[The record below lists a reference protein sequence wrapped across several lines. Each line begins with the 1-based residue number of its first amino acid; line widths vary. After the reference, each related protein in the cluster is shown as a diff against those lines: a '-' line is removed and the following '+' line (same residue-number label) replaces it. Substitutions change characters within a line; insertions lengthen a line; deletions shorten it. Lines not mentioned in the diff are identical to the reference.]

1 MKNTNIMK
9 KLVLLNAIAL
19 GISTNLPCKAET
31 FQFDLFKQIA
41 KGRERSNLLVSP
53 YSVETAM
60 TMTALGASGSTF
72 ESMSQSLDLGDS
84 SETVSKVGRLSND
97 LKSLNAPDPG
107 TSLKIVNSLIGEK
120 SVKFDKGYV
129 NSLKEKLQAPLSS
142 LDFSAKDSVEKIN
155 NFVKEN
161 SGGKIAS
168 IIDKVDPSAKLYL
181 INAIYFKSSWADKF
195 DPQLTAEKSFHTA
208 DEQMVKVPTMV
219 ADRKHFKYFSNNEMQ
234 ALRLHYKNGRYSMLF
249 FLPAESSS
257 LTELENNLSESSW
270 QNWLERF
277 NESPG
282 KITLPRFKITDNLK
296 LKSSLK
302 AIGMSEPFD
311 SLKADFSKMVEK
323 DSKTELFLS
332 EVFHKT
338 FIDVSEEGTE
348 AAASTAAEASAKALH
363 FSEPYF
369 EMKLN
374 RPFLFALHDAKT
386 NRILFLGHIAE
397 PRKK

>member
-1 MKNTNIMK
+1 MKNTKTFK
-9 KLVLLNAIAL
+9 KLVLLTSVAIS
-19 GISTNLPCKAET
+19 ISANLPCKAET

-41 KGRERSNLLVSP
+41 KGKERSNLLVSP

-60 TMTALGASGSTF
+60 TMTALGASGSTL
-72 ESMSQSLDLGDS
+72 ESMSQTLGLGDS
-84 SETVSKVGRLSND
+84 SETESNVTRVSND

-120 SVKFDKGYV
+120 SVKFDKAYV
-129 NSLKEKLQAPLSS
+129 SSLKDKLQAPLTS
-142 LDFSAKDSVEKIN
+142 LDFSAKDSVDKIN

-168 IIDKVDPSAKLYL
+168 IIDKVDPNAKLYL

-208 DEQMVKVPTMV
+208 DEQMVKVPMMV
-219 ADRKHFKYFSNNEMQ
+219 ADRKHIKYFSNSQMQ

-249 FLPAESSS
+249 FLPAEFSS
-257 LTELENNLSESSW
+257 LTELENSLSESSFL
-270 QNWLERF
+270 NWLERF
-277 NESPG
+277 NECQG
-282 KITLPRFKITDNLK
+282 KITIPRFKITDNLK
-296 LKSSLK
+296 LKSPLK
-302 AIGMSEPFD
+302 EIGMSAPFD
-311 SLKADFSKMVEK
+311 SLKADFSKMVDK

-348 AAASTAAEASAKALH
+348 AAAFTAAEASAKALQ

-374 RPFLFALHDAKT
+374 RPFLFALYDAKT
-386 NRILFLGHIAE
+386 EKILFLGHVAD
-397 PRKK
+397 PSHN